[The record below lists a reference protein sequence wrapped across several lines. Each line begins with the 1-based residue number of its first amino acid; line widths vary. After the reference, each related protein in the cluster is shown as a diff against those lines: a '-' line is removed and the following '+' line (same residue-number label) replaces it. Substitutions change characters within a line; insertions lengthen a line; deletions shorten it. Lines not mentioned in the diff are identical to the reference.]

1 MKEDQLSIIGLL
13 NKNTEMSIFKVYTQ
27 QISEGWKYI
36 WWLRELPPTLYILIY
51 QVINL
56 NWKGNKLLKH
66 YSQIL
71 QL

>member
-1 MKEDQLSIIGLL
+1 MQEDHLSILGFFNRNI
-13 NKNTEMSIFKVYTQ
+13 KMPISKVYTQ
-27 QISEGWKYI
+27 KISEGWIYI
-36 WWLRELPPTLYILIY
+36 WLLPELPSTPHTLID

-71 QL
+71 